1 MRGKDMDIRKAS
13 ATDMPAILK
22 LIGAYP
28 DELMQDNLPPADAF
42 FIAIENEEIVG
53 CCALEIYSKRL
64 AEVRSLAVRKD
75 FQHKGIAKQLIRACT
90 AQAKENAVYELFCI
104 TGNPD
109 FFEKQGFGSFK
120 KEKYALI
127 KIL

>member
-1 MRGKDMDIRKAS
+1 MLIRKAS
-13 ATDMPAILK
+13 STDMPAILK
-22 LIGAYP
+22 LIGEYP

-42 FIAIENEEIVG
+42 FVAENEGLVVG
-53 CCALEIYSKRL
+53 CCALEIYSRRL
-64 AEVRSLAVRKD
+64 AEVRSLAVAKD
-75 FQHKGIAKQLIRACT
+75 FQRRGIAKQLIRACI
-90 AQAKENAVYELFCI
+90 AAAKEHAVYELFCI

-109 FFEKQGFGSFK
+109 FFQKQGFGTFK

>member
-1 MRGKDMDIRKAS
+1 MVIRKAS
-13 ATDMPAILK
+13 PKDMPAILE
-22 LIGAYP
+22 LIGTYP
-28 DELMQDNLPPADAF
+28 DELMQDNLPPAEAF
-42 FIAIENEEIVG
+42 FVAIENGEVVG

-75 FQHKGIAKQLIRACT
+75 FQRKGIAKQLIRACT
-90 AQAKENAVYELFCI
+90 ALAKESAVYELFCI

-127 KIL
+127 KILKN

>member
-1 MRGKDMDIRKAS
+1 MEIKKAS
-13 ATDMPAILK
+13 ATDMPAILE
-22 LIGAYP
+22 LIGKYP
-28 DELMQDNLPPADAF
+28 DELMQDNLPPAEAF
-42 FIAIENEEIVG
+42 FIAIENGSVVG
-53 CCALEIYSKRL
+53 CCALEIYSRRL
-64 AEVRSLAVRKD
+64 AEVRSLAVAKD
-75 FQHKGIAKQLIRACT
+75 FQHRGIAKQLIRACG
-90 AQAKENAVYELFCI
+90 ARAKESAVYELFCI

>member
-1 MRGKDMDIRKAS
+1 
-13 ATDMPAILK
+13 MPAILK
-22 LIGAYP
+22 LIGEYP

-42 FIAIENEEIVG
+42 FVAENEGLVVG
-53 CCALEIYSKRL
+53 CCALEIYSRRL
-64 AEVRSLAVRKD
+64 AEVRSLAVAKD
-75 FQHKGIAKQLIRACT
+75 FQRRGIAKQLIRACI
-90 AQAKENAVYELFCI
+90 AAAKEHAVYELFCI

-109 FFEKQGFGSFK
+109 FFQKQGFGTFK